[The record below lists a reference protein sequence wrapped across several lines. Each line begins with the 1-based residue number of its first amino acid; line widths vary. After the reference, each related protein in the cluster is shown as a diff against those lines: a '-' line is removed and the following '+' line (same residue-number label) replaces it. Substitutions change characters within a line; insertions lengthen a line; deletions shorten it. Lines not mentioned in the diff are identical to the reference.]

1 MHEDMIPGPP
11 ALRPVPDQPANI
23 KIIFTAAPP
32 PSITPIIHIFF
43 TRINNNY
50 LGICHRTFFRASLLV
65 LSQLVREE
73 SPCNTSFI
81 WLKPYI
87 CADQYGIFCFSGS
100 QLPTR
105 LSPPPTQIHPPIKK
119 NTFCSEY
126 ILPAQPGSTV
136 ELPPFCSFHFNQNE
150 RVWRIF
156 NDTLI
161 SHNCMTIFVILV

>member
-23 KIIFTAAPP
+23 KIILITAPP

-81 WLKPYI
+81 RLKPHI
-87 CADQYGIFCFSGS
+87 SVLINMGIFVS
-100 QLPTR
+100 
-105 LSPPPTQIHPPIKK
+105 PIKK
-119 NTFCSEY
+119 NTFCSER

-136 ELPPFCSFHFNQNE
+136 ELPPFNSFHFNQNE

>member
-23 KIIFTAAPP
+23 KIILITAPP

-105 LSPPPTQIHPPIKK
+105 LSPPPSGTHPPKSTHQLRKIPFAVNAFFQHSLVPPLNCLPFVHFISIKMK
-119 NTFCSEY
+119 EFGEFLM
-126 ILPAQPGSTV
+126 IH
-136 ELPPFCSFHFNQNE
+136 SFHTT
-150 RVWRIF
+150 V
-156 NDTLI
+156 
-161 SHNCMTIFVILV
+161 